1 MDLVLNGCWLQH
13 LCGYQYLEELLGLNT
28 SVDDQVYLCVGV
40 HERVMYEIQCSTT
53 STQYVWERYRRVTV
67 TYSYLHVN
75 HNHNC
80 GDGSRAYKRK
90 ETL

>member
-53 STQYVWERYRRVTV
+53 ST
-67 TYSYLHVN
+67 
-75 HNHNC
+75 
-80 GDGSRAYKRK
+80 
-90 ETL
+90 